1 MVTRCKKTREIQ
13 LLGLLGPRDPL
24 LTGDLKVISGIRCY
38 YIPLFMSITYRYLC
52 HNLICSKTTAEK
64 MVEVKN
70 RLVESLGLLNNI
82 WDDIGLMG
90 EQKDQR
96 IDLVF
101 MYIK

>member
-1 MVTRCKKTREIQ
+1 
-13 LLGLLGPRDPL
+13 
-24 LTGDLKVISGIRCY
+24 
-38 YIPLFMSITYRYLC
+38 
-52 HNLICSKTTAEK
+52 

-70 RLVESLGLLNNI
+70 RLVESLGLLNSI

>member
-1 MVTRCKKTREIQ
+1 
-13 LLGLLGPRDPL
+13 
-24 LTGDLKVISGIRCY
+24 
-38 YIPLFMSITYRYLC
+38 
-52 HNLICSKTTAEK
+52 

-70 RLVESLGLLNNI
+70 RLVKSLGLLNNI

>member
-1 MVTRCKKTREIQ
+1 
-13 LLGLLGPRDPL
+13 
-24 LTGDLKVISGIRCY
+24 
-38 YIPLFMSITYRYLC
+38 
-52 HNLICSKTTAEK
+52 